1 MLISSKLETERFVLR
16 TLFPEDA
23 SDEYLSWMRDEVVK
37 TYIEAAKEEQ
47 SIKSISD
54 YIREKNKSTNCIFF
68 GIFTK
73 NLNIHIGNIKY
84 EPINFNM
91 KTAEMGVL
99 IGNKEW
105 RGKKVF
111 DEVMKSTS
119 DFLKEKYAIQ
129 KIILGVD
136 NSNIPAINAYK
147 KAGFVYSTFQNNK
160 NFSSSTME
168 LII

>member
-1 MLISSKLETERFVLR
+1 MLISSKLETERFKLR
-16 TLFPEDA
+16 TLLPKDA
-23 SDEYLSWMRDEVVK
+23 SDEYLRWMKDEVVK

-47 SIKSISD
+47 SITLISN

-73 NLNIHIGNIKY
+73 DLNIHIGNIKY
-84 EPINFNM
+84 EPINFHM

-99 IGNKEW
+99 IGNKDW

-111 DEVMKSTS
+111 DEVLTSTS
-119 DFLKEKYAIQ
+119 NFLKKEYDIN

-136 NSNIPAINAYK
+136 NSNIPAISAYK
-147 KAGFVYSTFQNNK
+147 KAGFVFSTFQNDK
-160 NFSSSTME
+160 NSSSSAME